1 MRIISLFGF
10 LAITLSLAGCAKD
23 DAADDANPNTPTG
36 IEIEGT
42 WTSDFGEEVIADDSW
57 SSGDTVAIVADYSN
71 ADNVAVTQ
79 NPDDAEFSPGKYN
92 RIVWTDVAGDSFF
105 YCITDFGL
113 DSEEDA
119 KSASTMPDDSEPEVG
134 GCGGS
139 FPWTKLTRK

>member
-1 MRIISLFGF
+1 MRTISLFGF

-23 DAADDANPNTPTG
+23 DADDGNPNVSTG

-42 WTSDFGEEVIADDSW
+42 WTSDFSEEVITDDSW
-57 SSGDTVAIVADYSN
+57 SSGDTVAIVADFSN
-71 ADNVAVTQ
+71 TENVAVTQ

-92 RIVWTDVAGDSFF
+92 RIVWTDIAGGAFF

-119 KSASTMPDDSEPEVG
+119 LAASTMPDASDPATG
-134 GCGGS
+134 GCGAG